1 MKNAACQPSSNRD
14 LRVFVVESS
23 SLIRERLGEMLAS
36 IQGVHSVGHATGA
49 NEAIQ
54 EILDLH
60 PHAVV
65 LDVMLAQGTGFDV
78 LRALRDRAPEIA
90 IYILSNF
97 TTEPYRRL
105 ADRLGAAGYF
115 DKTTQFERVIQALAE
130 RATRISN

>member
-1 MKNAACQPSSNRD
+1 
-14 LRVFVVESS
+14 
-23 SLIRERLGEMLAS
+23 LIRERLGEMLAS